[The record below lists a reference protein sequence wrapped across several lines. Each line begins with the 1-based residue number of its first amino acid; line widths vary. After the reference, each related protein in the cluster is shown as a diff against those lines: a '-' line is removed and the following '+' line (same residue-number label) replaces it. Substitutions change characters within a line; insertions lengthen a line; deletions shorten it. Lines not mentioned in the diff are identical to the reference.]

1 MTLPLPQPEN
11 PTHAEKSAARPR
23 EVATFAEDVPS
34 AALNIYVL
42 YVAGASGDFNAE
54 YVGGQVL
61 LVQMF
66 NSKNVD
72 LLSTLVISCDSN
84 WQRANRPRLF

>member
-34 AALNIYVL
+34 AALNVYVL

-66 NSKNVD
+66 NSKKMW
-72 LLSTLVISCDSN
+72 TY
-84 WQRANRPRLF
+84 